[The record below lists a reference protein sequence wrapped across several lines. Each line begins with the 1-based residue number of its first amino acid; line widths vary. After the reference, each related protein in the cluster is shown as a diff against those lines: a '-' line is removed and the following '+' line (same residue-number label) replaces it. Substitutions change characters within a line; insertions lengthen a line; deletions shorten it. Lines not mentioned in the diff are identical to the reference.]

1 MVDVKPVPVDVGRLP
16 EIVQQGIAPDSPPE
30 RRLLLARAALPLA
43 PDDLV
48 PTLALLAQDK
58 SDTVSQAARASIDKL
73 PPNML
78 GAAVVA
84 ASDPGVLDYFARTC
98 LTNDALVLAIA
109 RNNHTADDTVVYLAA
124 RGRGQVLEVIA
135 ANQMRQHRCPRIIEG
150 LYYNPEARMG
160 TVSNVLE
167 GAVRMGIDLTHIP
180 GYIEIV
186 TSILGAAAAHALS
199 PKNAPVTPAPEVA
212 PAPQAALP
220 PFELPAD
227 LPLPSAAG
235 GELSADMQA
244 MQAELERALAQAGV
258 GSEAAVPAGE
268 GVDDALFTS
277 LLQAAVA
284 EEGAAAPQ
292 VEGEKTTGAI
302 WNKLDKM
309 SIPQKV
315 RLALL
320 GSDFVRSF
328 LIRDPRRVVY
338 MAVLNSPKVTEKDII
353 GFAKNKGLG
362 DDIVRYI
369 AGNRDWTK
377 LYAVKIALAQNPK
390 CPPIPAMQVLRSL
403 LTKDLKT
410 IGTSHDCPGFISRQA
425 RQIASERDAGK
436 RSGP

>member
-1 MVDVKPVPVDVGRLP
+1 MLDVKPIPVGVSALP
-16 EIVQQGIAPDSPPE
+16 EVVQQGLAPDAPPE

-43 PDDLV
+43 PDELI

-58 SDTVSQAARASIDKL
+58 SETVAQAARASLDNL

-78 GAAVVA
+78 GSTLVA
-84 ASDPGVLDYFARTC
+84 ASDPGVLDYFARTR
-98 LTNDALVLAIA
+98 LNNDALAIAIA
-109 RNNHTADDTVVYLAA
+109 RNNQTADETVVYLAS
-124 RGRGQVLEVIA
+124 RGRGQVLEVIG
-135 ANQMRQHRCPRIIEG
+135 ANQKRQQRCPRIIEG

-186 TSILGAAAAHALS
+186 TSILGSAAACALTPKATAVS
-199 PKNAPVTPAPEVA
+199 PAAEPAPLMIPMPEDLDLASLAGGEV
-212 PAPQAALP
+212 
-220 PFELPAD
+220 PAD
-227 LPLPSAAG
+227 L
-235 GELSADMQA
+235 
-244 MQAELERALAQAGV
+244 QAELERALAEAGM
-258 GSEAAVPAGE
+258 GSDPAATEAG
-268 GVDDALFTS
+268 GVDDALFAS

-284 EEGAAAPQ
+284 EDAPAGAEIEA
-292 VEGEKTTGAI
+292 ERKTGAI
-302 WNKLDKM
+302 WNKLGKM

-338 MAVLNSPKVTEKDII
+338 MAVLNSPKVNEKDII

-362 DDIVRYI
+362 DDIIRYI
-369 AGNRDWTK
+369 AANRDWTK

-390 CPPIPAMQVLRSL
+390 CPPVPAMQLLRSL
-403 LTKDLKT
+403 MTKDLKT
-410 IGTSHDCPGFISRQA
+410 IGTSHDCPGYIARQA